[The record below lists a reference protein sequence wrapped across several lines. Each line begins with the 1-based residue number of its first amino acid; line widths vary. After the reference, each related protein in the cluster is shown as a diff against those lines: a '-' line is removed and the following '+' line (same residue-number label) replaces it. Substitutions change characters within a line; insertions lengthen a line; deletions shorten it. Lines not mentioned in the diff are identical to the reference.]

1 MDIVMYILYRHI
13 QDFGEID
20 KVLEV
25 VPEGKSCRVIAH
37 QEVRVCEY
45 IQYMCLMSV
54 THLS

>member
-1 MDIVMYILYRHI
+1 MYILYRHI

-25 VPEGKSCRVIAH
+25 VSDGKSCRVIAR

-45 IQYMCLMSV
+45 IQYICLMNV